1 MQYFNL
7 LRFFFLFAIVS
18 GLFSSC
24 SLQKRHYL
32 PGYSIQW
39 TGKDNAAPERESD
52 IAKQAKEQIESLQKA
67 ELTASL
73 RGSDML
79 LPAKSPVFFTEDAAS
94 EPALVIEDCDVIIQ
108 KNGKEIKVKVT
119 EINPVTIKYKNCDEP
134 SGQELSIR
142 KSEVLRVKYSNG
154 TEEIFPDVP
163 ETQIKAAVKPIS
175 NVERKVRR
183 MSKLSI
189 LFGVLS
195 FIPLYGIVLGVLAI
209 VFGSMAMHKNKE
221 NGINNPDYKKK
232 ATIGLLLGVG
242 GILVSIG
249 FGIWLIM
256 DLL

>member
-1 MQYFNL
+1 M
-7 LRFFFLFAIVS
+7 
-18 GLFSSC
+18 
-24 SLQKRHYL
+24 

-39 TGKDNAAPERESD
+39 TGKDKVASGQEND
-52 IAKQAKEQIESLQKA
+52 IAKQAREEIELLQKA

-73 RGSDML
+73 RGSDVL
-79 LPAKSPVFFTEDAAS
+79 LPSKPPVFFEKNAS
-94 EPALVIEDCDVIIQ
+94 DEPALIIEECDVIVQ
-108 KNGKEIKVKVT
+108 KSGSEIKVKVT
-119 EINPVTIKYKNCDEP
+119 EINPVTVKYRNCDEP